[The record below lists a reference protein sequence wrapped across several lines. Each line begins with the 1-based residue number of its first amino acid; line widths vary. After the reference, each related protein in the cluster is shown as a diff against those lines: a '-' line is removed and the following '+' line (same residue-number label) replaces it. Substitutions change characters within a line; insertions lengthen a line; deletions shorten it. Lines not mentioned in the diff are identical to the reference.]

1 MVIESFSISW
11 KSYSRISTGLSMTDF
26 DTETGI
32 LLDLVK
38 KRYGDRLTDEQMA
51 DVEKQLTRNLETAES
66 LRSVELENGDE
77 PYNVFKPY
85 RRKE

>member
-1 MVIESFSISW
+1 
-11 KSYSRISTGLSMTDF
+11 MTDF